1 MTATSVIRSPDGAAV
16 IMGLEQLLVISMFAS
31 FMGLLLLGFPVAWSL
46 AGIGLLFGVLGYVMV
61 EHFDAD
67 LWFTW
72 DGTIGVLD
80 ARIYGI
86 VANELMV
93 ALPLFIFMGI
103 MLDRSGI
110 AERLMHSLVRV
121 LGPLRGGYA
130 VTVVLVGILLAASTG
145 IVGASVALLGMLSIG
160 PMLQAKYNKSLA
172 VGTACSVGTLGILIP
187 PSIMLVL
194 MADRLG
200 TSEASVGKLFMGALI
215 PGMMLAV
222 MYILYIVIVAW
233 VKKDFAPAPAN
244 RPKLDARALLDVF
257 WAVVP
262 PFVLILAVLGSIF
275 FGIAT
280 TTEASAV
287 GAFGAV
293 LMAAFSGRLNMGVF
307 KEALYQTSRTSAF
320 IFGIFIGATVFAAV
334 LRGLGGDDVI
344 RDALTGLPFGQTGVL
359 LTVLF
364 ITFLLGF
371 FLDWVEITLI
381 ILPLVAPVLFSMG
394 VDPLW
399 FAILFALCLQT
410 SFLTP
415 PVGFA
420 LFYIKSVCPPDVT
433 TRDVYLGVLPYILIQ
448 LVGLAL
454 VFFYAPL
461 ATWLP
466 NEVYGL

>member
-1 MTATSVIRSPDGAAV
+1 
-16 IMGLEQLLVISMFAS
+16 MGLEEILVIAMFAS
-31 FMGLLLLGFPVAWSL
+31 FMGLLLGFPVAWSL
-46 AGIGLLFGVLGYVMV
+46 AGIGLLFAVVGYVLV
-61 EHFDAD
+61 EHFDAN

-110 AERLMHSLVRV
+110 TERLMHSLVRV

-130 VTVVLVGILLAASTG
+130 VTVVVVGILLAASTG

-160 PMLQAKYNKSLA
+160 PMLQANYNKSLA

-215 PGMMLAV
+215 PGMMLAL
-222 MYILYIVIVAW
+222 MYVLYIVVVAW
-233 VKKDFAPAPAN
+233 LKKDFAPAPVN
-244 RPKLDARALLDVF
+244 RQKLDARALLDVF

-262 PFVLILAVLGSIF
+262 PLALIFAVLGSIF

-287 GAFGAV
+287 GAFGAL
-293 LMAAFSGRLNMGVF
+293 LMAAASRRLNLPVL
-307 KEALYQTSRTSAF
+307 KDALYQTSRTAAF

-344 RDALTGLPFGQTGVL
+344 RAALTGLPFGQTGVL
-359 LTVLF
+359 LTVLA

-420 LFYIKSVCPPDVT
+420 LFYIKGVCPPGIT
-433 TRDVYLGVLPYILIQ
+433 TRDVYLGVLPYIVIQ
-448 LVGLAL
+448 LIGLAL
-454 VFFYAPL
+454 VFYFAPL

-466 NEVYGL
+466 NEVYSQP

>member
-1 MTATSVIRSPDGAAV
+1 
-16 IMGLEQLLVISMFAS
+16 MGLEEILVISMFAT

-46 AGIGLLFGVLGYVMV
+46 AGIGLLFAVLGHVLV

-233 VKKDFAPAPAN
+233 LKKDFAPAPAN
-244 RPKLDARALLDVF
+244 RQKLDAKALIDVF

-280 TTEASAV
+280 TTAASAV

-293 LMAAFSGRLNMGVF
+293 IMAACSRKLNMTVL
-307 KEALYQTSRTSAF
+307 KEALYQTSRTAAF

-344 RDALTGLPFGQTGVL
+344 RAALTGLPFGQTGVL
-359 LTVLF
+359 LTVLL

-420 LFYIKSVCPPDVT
+420 LFYIKGVCPPEVT

-448 LVGLAL
+448 LLGLAL
-454 VFFYAPL
+454 VFVFAPL

-466 NEVYGL
+466 NEVYAQ

>member
-1 MTATSVIRSPDGAAV
+1 
-16 IMGLEQLLVISMFAS
+16 MGLEKILVIATFAS

-46 AGIGLLFGVLGYVMV
+46 AGIGLLFAVVGYVLV
-61 EHFDAD
+61 EYFDAN

-130 VTVVLVGILLAASTG
+130 VTVVVVGILLAASTG

-160 PMLQAKYNKSLA
+160 PMLQANYNKSLA

-215 PGMMLAV
+215 PGMMLAL
-222 MYILYIVIVAW
+222 MYVLYIVVVAW
-233 VKKDFAPAPAN
+233 LKKDFAPAPVN
-244 RPKLDARALLDVF
+244 RQKLDARALLDVF

-262 PFVLILAVLGSIF
+262 PLALIFAVLGSIF

-287 GAFGAV
+287 GAFGAL
-293 LMAAFSGRLNMGVF
+293 LMAAASRRLSLPVL
-307 KEALYQTSRTSAF
+307 KDALYQTSRTAAF

-344 RDALTGLPFGQTGVL
+344 RAALTGLPFGQTGVL
-359 LTVLF
+359 LTVLA

-420 LFYIKSVCPPDVT
+420 LFYIKGVCPPGIT
-433 TRDVYLGVLPYILIQ
+433 TRDVYLGVLPYIIIQ
-448 LVGLAL
+448 LIGLAL
-454 VFFYAPL
+454 VFYFAPL

-466 NEVYGL
+466 NEVYAQP

>member
-1 MTATSVIRSPDGAAV
+1 
-16 IMGLEQLLVISMFAS
+16 MGLEEILVIAMFAS

-46 AGIGLLFGVLGYVMV
+46 AGIGLLFAVLGYVLV
-61 EHFDAD
+61 EHFDAN

-130 VTVVLVGILLAASTG
+130 VTVVVVGILLAASTG

-160 PMLQAKYNKSLA
+160 PMLQANYNKSLA

-215 PGMMLAV
+215 PGMMLAL

-233 VKKDFAPAPAN
+233 LKKDFAP
-244 RPKLDARALLDVF
+244 LALIF
-257 WAVVP
+257 
-262 PFVLILAVLGSIF
+262 AVLGSIF

-287 GAFGAV
+287 GAFGAL
-293 LMAAFSGRLNMGVF
+293 LMAAASRRLNLPVL
-307 KEALYQTSRTSAF
+307 KDALYQTSRTAAF

-344 RDALTGLPFGQTGVL
+344 RAALTGLPFGQTGVL
-359 LTVLF
+359 LTVLA

-420 LFYIKSVCPPDVT
+420 LFYIKGVCPPGIT

-448 LVGLAL
+448 LLGLAL
-454 VFFYAPL
+454 VFYFAPL

-466 NEVYGL
+466 NEVYSQP